1 MKKKKLFIPII
12 IILVVVAIIGGGFYL
27 AINNKLSGIKITKV
41 SKKPAD
47 LGIDAKQSSNNYIN
61 KNYTN
66 ILLLGVDSRDPQ
78 TDPGLTDSIMILTLD
93 KAHKK
98 VKVTSL
104 MRDMLIGNI
113 RGEGAT
119 KGTDQER
126 INVIY
131 KQGGGINGGGQYSIK
146 AINSNFNMSIKDYV
160 KVDFGNFNKIID
172 AVGGVDINISDAEV
186 TIANGYISGVAKSQ
200 GIIPTLLTHGGMQH
214 LNGIQALGYSRIR
227 YVGRADFERTERQRT
242 VLTQVFSKLVSMSPI
257 KASACLDSIFPGV
270 ETSLSKMEILSDV
283 SYVLTN
289 KIKTIDQLR
298 LPEDKPGYSYSVY
311 IKGVYF
317 LGWNKAGNIS
327 DLHQFI
333 FQGDLK

>member
-1 MKKKKLFIPII
+1 MKKKKIFIPII
-12 IILVVVAIIGGGFYL
+12 IVLAAVAIIGGGTYL
-27 AINNKLSGIKITKV
+27 AINSKLSEIKITKV

-47 LGIDAKQSSNNYIN
+47 LGIDAKQFSNNYIS

-78 TDPGLTDSIMILTLD
+78 KDPGLTDSIMILTLD

-119 KGTDQER
+119 EGTTQER

-131 KQGGGINGGGQYSIK
+131 KQGGGIKEGGQYSIK
-146 AINSNFNMSIKDYV
+146 AINSNFNMDIQNYV
-160 KVDFGNFNKIID
+160 KIDFDHFNKIVD
-172 AVGGVDINISDAEV
+172 AVGGININISDSEV
-186 TIANGYISGVAKSQ
+186 AIADDYIKAVAKNQ
-200 GIIPTLLTHGGMQH
+200 GTTPTLLTHGGMQH
-214 LNGIQALGYSRIR
+214 LNGIQSLGYSRIR
-227 YVGRADFERTERQRT
+227 YVGKTDFQRTERQRT
-242 VLTQVFSKLVSMSPI
+242 VLIQVFSKLASMSPTN
-257 KASACLDSIFPGV
+257 ASACLDTVFPDV
-270 ETSLSKMEILSDV
+270 ETSLSKMDILSDI
-283 SYVLTN
+283 SYVITN

-298 LPEDKPGYSYSVY
+298 LPEDKAGYNYSVY

-317 LGWNKAGNIS
+317 LGWNKAGNIA